1 MESDTSLKS
10 CSRKRSR
17 FNDEKDKN
25 KNKKKTKTLTL
36 KQESH
41 KQEDTS
47 LRSCSTGKTLSEE
60 EKTTEEKKKM
70 KYMMMKNLVSKK
82 AVQAKHFEGKVIVLH
97 FVSLL
102 PWPEYFMRYE
112 TKILMDIYHI
122 LHPKGGFEVVFIGV
136 EVDSAY
142 ANSNPHALE
151 ECFED
156 KLSIMPW
163 TAVPFS
169 NIKFRTY
176 WENLFPLSGY
186 LSGYSPTSFVF
197 DPSGM
202 LLQCNVNDLFYLYG
216 ARAYPFTDK
225 RMECLL
231 REDAEARKHPSI
243 TKLIT
248 SSERTHL
255 INNRNQAVPLHNLED
270 KVIGLY
276 FYEDYP
282 NHELTSEIQKAY
294 DQLAHV
300 ENFEIVF
307 VYIHDTLMTFGDAS
321 EKSYWKTFKKMSW
334 LALPFKDPVCKKL
347 QRVFK
352 YPMHSLGPG
361 PDPSLLII
369 RPQGNFV
376 ERYGADILTKYGFSG
391 YPFTRSR
398 VAKLEVECIK
408 KLNINM
414 FWGRK
419 TTFLKKDGSAVQL
432 SELAGKRIIVIVEDD
447 CHSPNAKFWRM
458 LRARYVQVK
467 GTENEFEVIHICKN
481 RTAYSYGENIATM
494 LWLRHPSRHP
504 PRRSGYNVCK
514 ILVRVFRKDVLG
526 LFAFDRDGRLVRRSL
541 FSSIERRN
549 VDFPFGD
556 MEEEFLKELVNRFEW
571 KH

>member
-1 MESDTSLKS
+1 MESDMSLRS

-25 KNKKKTKTLTL
+25 KNKNKTKTQTL
-36 KQESH
+36 KQ
-41 KQEDTS
+41 DMS
-47 LRSCSTGKTLSEE
+47 LRSSSTGKMLSEE
-60 EKTTEEKKKM
+60 ENITEEKKKM
-70 KYMMMKNLVSKK
+70 KYMMMKNLISKK
-82 AVQAKHFEGKVIVLH
+82 EVVRSQYLKRFRKKGKTCVQKPPFLGNWSCLNQKCKFKKGDRVNLTELLFSKDREFRITYIDHNRPVQAKHLEGKVIVLH
-97 FVSLL
+97 FVPLV

-112 TKILMDIYHI
+112 TTILMDIYHV
-122 LHPKGGFEVVFIGV
+122 LQRKGGFEVVFIGV

-163 TAVPFS
+163 MAVPFS
-169 NIKFRTY
+169 DIKFRTY
-176 WENLFPLSGY
+176 WEKLFPLSGY

-197 DPSGM
+197 DHSGM

-216 ARAYPFTDK
+216 AHAYPFTDK

-231 REDAEARKHPSI
+231 REDAEARKRPSI
-243 TKLIT
+243 TKLLA

-255 INNRNQAVPLHNLED
+255 INNRNQ
-270 KVIGLY
+270 
-276 FYEDYP
+276 
-282 NHELTSEIQKAY
+282 
-294 DQLAHV
+294 
-300 ENFEIVF
+300 
-307 VYIHDTLMTFGDAS
+307 
-321 EKSYWKTFKKMSW
+321 
-334 LALPFKDPVCKKL
+334 
-347 QRVFK
+347 RVFK
-352 YPMHSLGPG
+352 YPMDSLGPG
-361 PDPSLLII
+361 PDPILLMIG
-369 RPQGNFV
+369 PQGKFV
-376 ERYGADILTKYGFSG
+376 ERYGADILTKNGISG

-419 TTFLKKDGSAVQL
+419 TTFFKKDGSAL

-447 CHSPNAKFWRM
+447 CHSSNAKFWRM

-481 RTAYSYGENIATM
+481 ITTYSYGKNITTM
-494 LWLRHPSRHP
+494 SWLRHPSRHP
-504 PRRSGYNVCK
+504 PYRAGYNVCK

-526 LFAFDRDGRLVRRSL
+526 LFAFDRDGRLVRRTL
-541 FSSIERRN
+541 FPSIERRN